1 MSFSLSGL
9 PPLPKSLSGLLNI
22 AGSELFFFGLVLIG
36 LGELLVTKYFL
47 QRRLFIA
54 TRERPVLPSP
64 PPAPHGPAELVVV
77 VRERHVDQLVL
88 GVQSPI
94 QGQPQLPT

>member
-36 LGELLVTKYFL
+36 LGDLLVT
-47 QRRLFIA
+47 
-54 TRERPVLPSP
+54 
-64 PPAPHGPAELVVV
+64 
-77 VRERHVDQLVL
+77 
-88 GVQSPI
+88 
-94 QGQPQLPT
+94 